1 MRQDNIEF
9 AASHSVVMV
18 TNHKP
23 TVGGDDPAQWR
34 RLRIVP
40 FDVVVANPNKRLKE
54 QLAVELPAVL
64 AWLVAGYREWHHHGL
79 DEPEVV
85 VNATDAYRAS
95 SDALGRFLDERCILS
110 RAATVKARKAFGAWS
125 SWCHQNG
132 EDVGTEKALADSLLN
147 CGFEKERSNG
157 MVYVGLGLA
166 AEDDQS
172 RDLGR
177 VRKGSTFPCGGADLW
192 GHVTTLPTLPRSLR
206 GEGPT
211 PSDLGLF

>member
-1 MRQDNIEF
+1 
-9 AASHSVVMV
+9 MV

-85 VNATDAYRAS
+85 VNATDARIVLAVMRSVGSWTSGAFCRAPQ
-95 SDALGRFLDERCILS
+95 R
-110 RAATVKARKAFGAWS
+110 
-125 SWCHQNG
+125 
-132 EDVGTEKALADSLLN
+132 
-147 CGFEKERSNG
+147 
-157 MVYVGLGLA
+157 
-166 AEDDQS
+166 
-172 RDLGR
+172 
-177 VRKGSTFPCGGADLW
+177 
-192 GHVTTLPTLPRSLR
+192 
-206 GEGPT
+206 
-211 PSDLGLF
+211 